1 MHMDKPKITPRD
13 FFLWAGAMIALYASV
28 FSFISLLFS
37 YIDYA
42 YPDALAYSVDPYSS
56 GMRFA
61 IASLIVIFPL
71 FLLLQRLIRANEE
84 KDPTRRDIWI
94 RRWAL
99 VFTIFAASA
108 TVATDLVTLIN
119 YFLGGDVTMR
129 FLFKVIVVFL
139 VAGGGLLHFLA
150 ELWGYWREHRNY
162 VQMVG
167 AGTAILVLVTI
178 VSGFFIMGTPGEIRL
193 QRFDDQKVS
202 DLQNIQYQVIN
213 YWQSK
218 QKLPENSHELVD
230 PLSGYTLP
238 KDPQSGQDYGYRITK
253 APYSFEVCADFNA
266 DSKTGSTDAS
276 VAQHYGADNTTWQH
290 TAGQN
295 CFERTIDPEKYPP
308 FNTKAV
314 PAVPTP
320 LK

>member
-1 MHMDKPKITPRD
+1 MDKPKITPRD
-13 FFLWAGAMIALYASV
+13 FFLWAGAMIALYVSV

-42 YPDALAYSVDPYSS
+42 YPDALAYDVDPYSS

-71 FLLLQRLIRANEE
+71 FLFLQRLIRTNET

-99 VFTIFAASA
+99 VFTIFVAGV
-108 TVATDLVTLIN
+108 TVAVDLVTLIN

-129 FLFKVIVVFL
+129 FLLKVVVVFL

-150 ELWGYWREHRNY
+150 ELWGYWREHKNY
-162 VQMVG
+162 VQVVG
-167 AGTAILVLVTI
+167 GGTAVLVLATI
-178 VSGFFIMGTPGEIRL
+178 AAGFFIMGTPGEIRL

-213 YWQSK
+213 YWQAK
-218 QKLPENSHELVD
+218 QKLPENLGELAD
-230 PLSGYTLP
+230 PLSGYTVP
-238 KDPQSGQDYGYRITK
+238 TDPQSGQEYGYRITK
-253 APYSFEVCADFNA
+253 APYRFEICATFNA

-276 VAQHYGADNTTWQH
+276 IAQHYGTDNTTWRH

-308 FNTKAV
+308 FNAKAIPPV
-314 PAVPTP
+314 PAP
-320 LK
+320 LR